1 MVPNTFPHTTNET
14 VPMTDESVASIIPL
28 HKPKKAKSGAER
40 SRAYRQRKRKKA
52 KAAASPNYEPQSSE
66 LMIPEA
72 FSSAASTAAEPALTP
87 PPSVTVGPSR
97 NISRILLMGAVL
109 ALAGVGIA
117 MNGWFARSLGAS
129 DTAGWLFLAV
139 GVAADVVAL
148 VVPSCAAR
156 LWQSQR
162 RATSLAGWAVW
173 AMTFVFAVTAGV
185 GFAST
190 NIADVTLTR
199 ASRVT
204 PAVQAAQ
211 ALLADAMS
219 ARDRECRGGVGKFC
233 REREGAVNERRQALD
248 APCSPSDR
256 QRTRKQRPQS
266 GSWHGHNAWV
276 VTTDRQR
283 LRNAPACLA
292 GAATAD
298 RRDTAHGRTISK
310 CKMSAHIAHRY

>member
-97 NISRILLMGAVL
+97 NISRILLMGAAL

-173 AMTFVFAVTAGV
+173 AMTFVFAVTAGRRLCQHQHR
-185 GFAST
+185 GRHAH
-190 NIADVTLTR
+190 A
-199 ASRVT
+199 RVT
-204 PAVQAAQ
+204 CYASGSGRAGLARRRNVGAGSGVQGWGRKV
-211 ALLADAMS
+211 LPG
-219 ARDRECRGGVGKFC
+219 ARRGG
-233 REREGAVNERRQALD
+233 
-248 APCSPSDR
+248 
-256 QRTRKQRPQS
+256 QRTAS
-266 GSWHGHNAWV
+266 GFGRRHAVRRTDSGPANRGRNPARGMGNAWV

-292 GAATAD
+292 GSAAAD
-298 RRDTAHGRTISK
+298 RRHTVHGRALGE
-310 CKMSAHIAHRY
+310 MSAAFSGLEA